1 MTQPVTNQSD
11 GRWGLP
17 HLPSDWTVE
26 DTKHV
31 GPFVT
36 GAHFRRPDGRLV
48 AWTSRRHRKQS
59 FSGVDGAP
67 GERRR
72 PSPGCWAM
80 AGLFAAGSICFAL
93 GSLPLYFDAVDPTV
107 VGATFFGGSV
117 LFTSASAIQYLESRS
132 APDALGEDV
141 SRRPLLQRLFGV
153 APTNLG
159 WWAATIQ
166 LVGTLLFNLSTFAA
180 MQTDFDTQ
188 QDRRLVWAPDV
199 LGSVCFLLASWIAF
213 VEVAP
218 GGGLH
223 PDGSTGWRISM
234 VNLVGS
240 VAFGVSAVA
249 ARYVWSTGD
258 IANLVIVNAATF
270 IGALCFLGGALLLP
284 VEAGETPTSS

>member
-11 GRWGLP
+11 ATWGLP

-48 AWTSRRHRKQS
+48 EWTSRRHRKHS
-59 FSGVDGAP
+59 YSGVEGAP

-72 PSPGCWAM
+72 ASTGCWAM
-80 AGLFAAGSICFAL
+80 AALFSGGATCFAL
-93 GSLPLYFDAVDPTV
+93 GSLPLYFDAVDPSV
-107 VGATFFGGSV
+107 VGATFFGGSI

-132 APDALGEDV
+132 VPETLGEDV
-141 SRRPLLQRLFGV
+141 AGRPLLRRLFG
-153 APTNLG
+153 ATPTNLG
-159 WWAATIQ
+159 WWAAVVQ

-180 MQTDFDTQ
+180 MQSDLDAQ
-188 QDRRLVWAPDV
+188 QDRRLIWAPDV

-213 VEVAP
+213 VEVNHGA
-218 GGGLH
+218 GIH
-223 PDGSTGWRISM
+223 PDGSTGWRIAM
-234 VNLVGS
+234 LNIVGS

-258 IANLVIVNAATF
+258 IANLAIVNAATF
-270 IGALCFLGGALLLP
+270 IGAVCFLGGALLLP
-284 VEAGETPTSS
+284 VEARETAPTS